1 VLVVKRLA
9 PLAPV
14 ALLFAHVA
22 LQGSWTAE
30 QATTELGYARTLAEG
45 GGLALQ
51 PDAIQS
57 SGFESLPWVLLL
69 ALGHLAGLPLLA
81 SAKLL
86 GAALAGAALLLIPG
100 IAARLEGRRKV
111 RPLDLLPALLLAAH
125 PAIARHVA
133 GGTGV
138 SLTLLLLALAL
149 RWMLEEEQRFV
160 DGGRRGLWASSL
172 PLALL
177 VPSTPAGPALLLG
190 PALGRLMSRGATRRV
205 VLADLLWGLALLAA
219 VGICALAS
227 YLHFADPVPGVLAA
241 RESLAETRLGAPLA
255 LQHGG
260 PWLLG
265 LLRGWGITAPLALVA
280 LVGALR
286 STLYWARIA
295 IAGLGLAAVGL
306 TLASGGGP
314 ATETWTL
321 PLLLALALLGAS
333 GFTWLLGPLSSLLG
347 TRRWRVAG
355 TGAVALGLIAGPL
368 VVAAQGLVS
377 PPPSPHDRDQA
388 FAAWLEREV
397 RALGWRPPQVSV
409 LSARPGSLAWRRFR
423 VVDASGVTDPAIR
436 RYNGN
441 RSPHEL
447 ERLVLCDRQ
456 PDVLVEQAPWRHLHR
471 LSDRPQTL
479 RRFVRVASPLITGP
493 PAPPSTFRA
502 AVSLSRRLLLEEDPW
517 PDRPMR
523 LALSDD
529 LVLVGARAVPGHL
542 VLLWMSRVNAPAPRQ
557 VRVGVG
563 AWSVGLAVGPSVY
576 PMPRWRAGEIVRQ
589 LVPLPRR
596 AIQPPAAPWI
606 ELAGGPRR
614 PLTGVDP
621 ADTALPSNEWYRRK
635 LLPLLEAE
643 RWGEAEA
650 LASLWRDPELRFGP
664 FLDHLQAR
672 IDQLTA
678 RDLLQPAA
686 RQLREARRIHRPS
699 LDLRRAARALAERAY
714 RRARVQTRLGRW
726 PDAFESLRVAALADP
741 TSAWIARR
749 LEEAR
754 TRQPS
759 GNHLSR
765 VLELELAQRA
775 LALSPSPAALNRV
788 LRAHLALGQAREA
801 VVAWHRWRG
810 HVPGDRR
817 GRFLLARALTREGQL
832 REATI
837 LVEQVLGPRPPP
849 TPSRRCPGWFPLEPY
864 ALANRLRWML
874 GLPPGQITR
883 SDLPPIRLDEGV
895 PLIAGCARWSGREV
909 KTTLY
914 LTAPGDRE
922 LPLELSYGSRR
933 QRLLVSAAPAGL
945 RQVSASLLL
954 PPATYPVRLR
964 LLSRAAAATVPL
976 GTAAVGPEASF
987 GFELPSYAPWTRR
1000 GEAFGAVPVLGRNAR
1015 RRFLAGYEGERY
1027 ADSFLRGF
1035 DRLTGSLGSPPFRLR
1050 RSYLML
1056 LVAGGDQPELGV
1068 DLLVDGQRRRS
1079 VRGDGREVMRALF
1092 LPVDELRGRFAR
1104 VVIRDNSSRRWGHLA
1119 VDEIRQVD
1127 GPAPGIAP
1135 GD

>member
-1 VLVVKRLA
+1 MPVVKRLA

-22 LQGSWTAE
+22 LQGAWTAE
-30 QATTELGYARTLAEG
+30 QAITELCYARTLAEG

-69 ALGHLAGLPLLA
+69 ALCHLAGLPLLA

-86 GAALAGAALLLIPG
+86 GVLLGGLALLVVPG
-100 IAARLEGRRKV
+100 VAARLEGRRQL
-111 RPLDLLPALLLAAH
+111 RSLDLLPALLLAAH
-125 PAIARHVA
+125 PAIARHAA

-149 RWMLEEEQRFV
+149 RWMLDEERRFL
-160 DGGRRGLWASSL
+160 DGHGRGLWVSSL

-190 PALGRLMSRGATRRV
+190 PALGRLMSRGAARRV
-205 VLADLLWGLALLAA
+205 VLADLPWGLALLAA
-219 VGICALAS
+219 VAICALAG
-227 YLHFADPVPGVLAA
+227 YLRFAVPIPGVLAA
-241 RESLAETRLGAPLA
+241 RESLAETQLGGPLA
-255 LQHGG
+255 LHHGG
-260 PWLLG
+260 AWLLG
-265 LLRGWGITAPLALVA
+265 LLRGWGITVPLVLVA

-286 STLYWARIA
+286 STLYWARVSV
-295 IAGLGLAAVGL
+295 AGLGLAAAGL
-306 TLASGGGP
+306 TLASGGGT

-321 PLLLALALLGAS
+321 PSLLALALLAAS
-333 GFTWLLGPLSSLLG
+333 GFTWLLGPLASLLG
-347 TRRWRVAG
+347 TRRWRMAG
-355 TGAVALGLIAGPL
+355 TGAVGLGLLAGPL
-368 VVAAQGLVS
+368 VAAAQGLVS

-397 RALGWRPPQVSV
+397 QELGWRAPQVAV

-441 RSPHEL
+441 RSPQEL
-447 ERLVLCDRQ
+447 ERLVLRDRQ
-456 PDVLVEQAPWRHLHR
+456 PDVLVEQAPWRHLHH
-471 LSDRPQTL
+471 LSERPEAL
-479 RRFVRVASPLITGP
+479 RRFVRVASSTI
-493 PAPPSTFRA
+493 PAARA

-517 PDRPMR
+517 PDRQMR
-523 LALSDD
+523 LPLSDD
-529 LVLVGARAVPGHL
+529 LVLVGARAIPGHL
-542 VLLWMSRVNAPAPRQ
+542 VLLWMSRRNAPAPRRA
-557 VRVGVG
+557 RVGV
-563 AWSVGLAVGPSVY
+563 ASWSVELPVGPTVY

-589 LVPLPRR
+589 LVPLPP
-596 AIQPPAAPWI
+596 AAVQPPAGAWV
-606 ELAGGPRR
+606 ELVDGPRQ
-614 PLTGVDP
+614 PLAGVDP
-621 ADTALPSNEWYRRK
+621 RDTALPLDEWYRRR
-635 LLPLLEAE
+635 LLPLLDAG

-650 LASLWRDPELRFGP
+650 LASLWRDPELQIGP
-664 FLDHLQAR
+664 LVDHLRAR
-672 IDQLTA
+672 VEQLTA
-678 RDLLQPAA
+678 QDQLQPAA
-686 RQLREARRIHRPS
+686 RHLHEARRIHSASP
-699 LDLRRAARALAERAY
+699 DLRRAARVLAERAY
-714 RRARVQTRLGRW
+714 RRARAHIRLGRW

-754 TRQPS
+754 SRQPF
-759 GNHLSR
+759 GDHLSR
-765 VLELELAQRA
+765 ILALELAQRG

-801 VVAWHRWRG
+801 IVAWHRWRG
-810 HVPGDRR
+810 QVEGDRR
-817 GRFLLARALTREGQL
+817 GRFLLARALTRQGQL

-849 TPSRRCPGWFPLEPY
+849 TSSRRCPGWFPLEPY
-864 ALANRLRWML
+864 ALANRLRGML

-883 SDLPPIRLDEGV
+883 SDLPPIRLDEEV
-895 PLIAGCARWSGREV
+895 QLVAGCARWSGRAV

-922 LPLELSYGSRR
+922 LPLELAYGSRR

-954 PPATYPVRLR
+954 PPATYPVQVR
-964 LLSRAAAATVPL
+964 LLSRAAGAPVSL
-976 GTAAVGPEASF
+976 GTTAVGPEASF

-1000 GEAFGAVPVLGRNAR
+1000 GEAFGAVPVLGRNAH
-1015 RRFLAGYEGERY
+1015 RRFLAGYQGERY

-1068 DLLVDGQRRRS
+1068 DLFVDGQRRRT
-1079 VRGDGREVMRALF
+1079 VRGDGREVMRAVF
-1092 LPVDELRGRFAR
+1092 LPVAELRGRFAR

-1127 GPAPGIAP
+1127 GPIPGIAP